1 MAAAVSAEPFG
12 RSADGH
18 EVERWTLV
26 AGRARMRVLTLGG
39 IVQTLEVPDRDGALA
54 SVVLGFPTAADY
66 DSDGRFAGA
75 LVGRVANRIAGGR
88 FTLDGRT
95 YQVPANDG
103 PNALHGGPE
112 GFWCRPWAIRDVAEE
127 GGTEDGG
134 TEDGGTEDGGTED
147 GGTAAGTEAATVELR
162 LTSPDGEMGFPGT
175 LDVVV
180 RYRLADD
187 GDAVTWSV
195 DYTATTD
202 APTVLAMTS
211 HAYFALG
218 GEGSGDT
225 YAQRLRIP
233 AERVT
238 AVGKGLLPTGELVPV
253 AGTPLDF
260 REPHAVGER
269 LRDPHPQLLLGIG
282 YDHNY
287 VLDGEPGTDGLH
299 PAAELEDPASGRRL
313 VVRTSEPGL
322 QFHSGN
328 FLTGS
333 LVGIGGGTYRQGD
346 GICLETQHFPDAP
359 NQPEFPSVVL
369 RPGETYR
376 SRTDHVFTAG

>member
-1 MAAAVSAEPFG
+1 MPADATCEPFG
-12 RSADGH
+12 SAAGGE
-18 EVERWTLV
+18 EVVRWTLT

-39 IVQTLEVPDRDGALA
+39 IVQTLEVPGRDGR
-54 SVVLGFPTAADY
+54 SDDVVLGFPTAAAY
-66 DSDGRFAGA
+66 DGAGRFAGA
-75 LVGRVANRIAGGR
+75 VIGRVANRIAGGR
-88 FTLDGRT
+88 FTLDGRA
-95 YQVPANDG
+95 YEVPANDG
-103 PNALHGGPE
+103 ANALHGGPA
-112 GFWCRPWAIRDVAEE
+112 GFWAQHWTAERGE
-127 GGTEDGG
+127 VGEAGEVG
-134 TEDGGTEDGGTED
+134 
-147 GGTAAGTEAATVELR
+147 AAGDRVSLDLR
-162 LTSPDGEMGFPGT
+162 RTSPDGEMGFPGT
-175 LDVVV
+175 LDVLV
-180 RYRLADD
+180 RYTLADG
-187 GDAVTWSV
+187 GDAVTWTV

-202 APTVLAMTS
+202 APTLVAMTS

-287 VLDGEPGTDGLH
+287 VLDGEPGTDGLR

>member
-1 MAAAVSAEPFG
+1 MTDAVSVEPFG
-12 RSADGH
+12 RAADGR

-26 AGRARMRVLTLGG
+26 AGRARLRVLSLGG
-39 IVQTLEVPDRDGALA
+39 IVQTLEVPDREGVPA

-66 DSDGRFAGA
+66 DGDGRFAGA
-75 LVGRVANRIAGGR
+75 LVGRFANRIASGR
-88 FTLDGRT
+88 FTLDGRIC
-95 YQVPANDG
+95 QIPVNDG

-112 GFWCRPWAIRDVAEE
+112 GFWCRTWAITAV
-127 GGTEDGG
+127 EDDAG
-134 TEDGGTEDGGTED
+134 
-147 GGTAAGTEAATVELR
+147 AAGIELR
-162 LTSPDGEMGFPGT
+162 RTSPDGEMGFPGT
-175 LDVVV
+175 LDVAV

-187 GDAVTWSV
+187 GDAVRWSV

-202 APTVLAMTS
+202 APTVVALTS

-233 AERVT
+233 AGHVT
-238 AVGKGLLPTGELVPV
+238 AVGPGLLPTGELVPV
-253 AGTPLDF
+253 EGTPLDF
-260 REPHAVGER
+260 REPRAVGER
-269 LRDPHPQLLLGIG
+269 LRVPHPQLLLGIG

-287 VLDGEPGTDGLH
+287 VLDGEPGPDGLRL
-299 PAAELEDPASGRRL
+299 AAELVDPASGRRL
-313 VVRTSEPGL
+313 VVRTTEPGL

-333 LVGIGGGTYRQGD
+333 LVGIGGATYRQGD

-359 NQPEFPSVVL
+359 NQPAFPSTVL
-369 RPGETYR
+369 RPGEKYHSHTEH
-376 SRTDHVFTAG
+376 TFTAG

>member
-1 MAAAVSAEPFG
+1 MAAGVSAEPFG
-12 RSADGH
+12 RSADGR

-39 IVQTLEVPDRDGALA
+39 IVQSLEVPDRGGDAA
-54 SVVLGFPTAADY
+54 SVVLGFPTAAGY
-66 DSDGRFAGA
+66 DGEGRFAGA

-112 GFWCRPWAIRDVAEE
+112 GFWCRPWTIRAVEE
-127 GGTEDGG
+127 AVEEAVGEAVGE
-134 TEDGGTEDGGTED
+134 
-147 GGTAAGTEAATVELR
+147 AGADAATIELR

-175 LDVVV
+175 LDVAV

-202 APTVLAMTS
+202 APTVVALTS

-225 YAQRLRIP
+225 YRQRLRIP

-238 AVGKGLLPTGELVPV
+238 AVGPGLLPTGELAPV

-260 REPHAVGER
+260 REPCPVGDR
-269 LRDPHPQLLLGIG
+269 IRDPYPQLLLGLG

-287 VLDGEPGTDGLH
+287 VLDGEPGPDGLRL
-299 PAAELEDPASGRRL
+299 AADLEDPVSGRRL
-313 VVRTSEPGL
+313 VLRTTEPGV

-328 FLTGS
+328 FLDGS
-333 LVGIGGGTYRQGD
+333 LVGVGGGTYRQGD
-346 GICLETQHFPDAP
+346 GICLETQHFPDAA
-359 NQPEFPSVVL
+359 NQPAFPSIVL
-369 RPGETYR
+369 RPGQTYR
-376 SRTDHVFTAG
+376 SRTEHVFTAG

>member
-1 MAAAVSAEPFG
+1 MAAGVSAEPFG
-12 RSADGH
+12 RSADGR
-18 EVERWTLV
+18 EVERWTLT

-39 IVQTLEVPDRDGALA
+39 IVQTFEVPDRDGALA

-66 DSDGRFAGA
+66 DGDGRFAGS
-75 LVGRVANRIAGGR
+75 LVGRIANRIAGGR

-112 GFWCRPWAIRDVAEE
+112 GFWCRPWAI
-127 GGTEDGG
+127 
-134 TEDGGTEDGGTED
+134 
-147 GGTAAGTEAATVELR
+147 AAVDAEAADGAEAAAIELR
-162 LTSPDGEMGFPGT
+162 RTSPDGEMGFPGT
-175 LDVVV
+175 LDVAV

-202 APTVLAMTS
+202 APTVVALTS
-211 HAYFALG
+211 HAYFTLG

-238 AVGKGLLPTGELVPV
+238 AVGPGLLPTGELAPV

-260 REPHAVGER
+260 REPCAVGER
-269 LRDPHPQLLLGIG
+269 LRVPHPQLLLGIG

-287 VLDGEPGTDGLH
+287 VLDGDPGPDGLRL
-299 PAAELEDPASGRRL
+299 AAELADPVSGRRL
-313 VVRTSEPGL
+313 VIRTTEPGL

-359 NQPEFPSVVL
+359 NQPAFPSVVL

-376 SRTDHVFTAG
+376 SRTEHVFTAG